1 MPLLHT
7 HAVLILM
14 NVYKTAVRT
23 RGGGRAF
30 FFEIVDAHSRNL
42 IVWSNTLHNIVYI
55 IIIITP

>member
-1 MPLLHT
+1 
-7 HAVLILM
+7 M